1 MKTFLSIILL
11 LSPYLFK
18 NNPTAMKATEEKIKV
33 IYVYDALCGWC
44 YGFSP
49 VIQRFYEENKNLYA
63 FEVISGGLIVGDRIG
78 PYGEFANYILNAIPG
93 LESTTG
99 VKVGQPYLN
108 QLREDKLVQNSIP
121 PAIALS
127 IVKATK
133 PEAAFAFS
141 SSLQKAKFQLGKDLN
156 LVASYIEILDEL
168 NIDLPD
174 FKSRFEHDK
183 AIELAQMEFEAA
195 SKLGI
200 NGFPAVVVIKG
211 DSKIIISRGYSSFQN
226 LEQAFKKALN

>member
-1 MKTFLSIILL
+1 MKTLLSIVLL
-11 LSPYLFK
+11 FSTYVF
-18 NNPTAMKATEEKIKV
+18 NNNQTAMNSADKKIKV

-49 VIQRFYEENKNLYA
+49 VIQRFYEENKNLYT

-108 QLREDKLVQNSIP
+108 QLKEDKLVQNSIP

-141 SSLQKAKFQLGKDLN
+141 AALQNAKFQLGKDLN
-156 LVASYIEILDEL
+156 LVTSYIEILNEL

-174 FKSRFEHDK
+174 FKSRFEHDN
-183 AIELAQMEFEAA
+183 AIQLAQLEFEAA
-195 SKLGI
+195 SKFGI

-211 DSKIIISRGYSSFQN
+211 DSKLVISRGYSSFQN
-226 LEQAFKKALN
+226 LEQAFKNALH

>member
-1 MKTFLSIILL
+1 MKTLLSIVLL
-11 LSPYLFK
+11 FSTYVF
-18 NNPTAMKATEEKIKV
+18 NNNQTAMKSADEKIKV

-44 YGFSP
+44 YGFNP
-49 VIQRFYEENKNLYA
+49 VIQQFYEENKNLYT
-63 FEVISGGLIVGDRIG
+63 FEIISGGLIVGDRIG

-108 QLREDKLVQNSIP
+108 QLKEDKLVQNSIP

-141 SSLQKAKFQLGKDLN
+141 AALQKAKFQLGKDLN
-156 LVASYIEILDEL
+156 LVTSYIEILNEL

-174 FKSRFEHDK
+174 FKSRFEHDNT
-183 AIELAQMEFEAA
+183 IQLAQLEFEAA

-211 DSKIIISRGYSSFQN
+211 DSKLVISRGYSSFQN
-226 LEQAFKKALN
+226 LEQAFKKALH